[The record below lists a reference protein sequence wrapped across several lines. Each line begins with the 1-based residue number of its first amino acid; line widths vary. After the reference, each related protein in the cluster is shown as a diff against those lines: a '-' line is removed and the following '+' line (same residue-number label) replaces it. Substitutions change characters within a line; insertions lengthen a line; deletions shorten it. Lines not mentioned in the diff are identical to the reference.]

1 MQDYRKLHV
10 WEKSHRLAVTV
21 YMVTRCFPREEMY
34 GLISQ
39 IRRAAMSIP
48 ANIAGGCGRG
58 GQADTARF
66 LQVDMGSACEVEYYA
81 LLAHD
86 LTFLDAKT
94 HQQVAE
100 QVSEVKRMLAS
111 LIQKMRSAESADRSL
126 RTANCEL
133 RTEN

>member
-10 WEKSHRLAVTV
+10 WEKSHQLAVTV
-21 YMVTRCFPREEMY
+21 YMVTRCFPREELY

-39 IRRAAMSIP
+39 LRRAAMSIP
-48 ANIAGGCGRG
+48 ANIAEGCGRD

-66 LQVDMGSACEVEYYA
+66 FQVAMGSACEVEYYA

-86 LTFLDAKT
+86 LAFLDAKA

-111 LIQKMRSAESADRSL
+111 LIQKIRSAESA
-126 RTANCEL
+126 NCKL
-133 RTEN
+133 